1 MESALCYNRKSRG
14 ELTDLLKHK
23 QELLD
28 YCKRHNFKPTY
39 YEEIASSVDD
49 EREEYLK
56 LINEIKT
63 DKYQILVI
71 TDLSRLTRDLEQQ
84 IKLFKLLTKHRMVI
98 HSLLDGIIDPAEKT
112 NKMLGVIKG
121 LFNDIAYEETSEKM
135 HLGRLQSVRKGKFVG
150 TPPFGYKKSKE
161 MILIPDEVEA
171 PVVRRIF
178 REIKEGYALTEIM
191 NGLTKDGIRTRKG
204 NIFHVGTISD
214 LIVRRTYIGETKF
227 KSDKFG
233 EEVYIK
239 GTHEALVSLEDFI
252 AVRDIM
258 SKRQQFKTRSHPV
271 TSPLDK
277 LIVCKKCKRVMQI
290 NCSKGKYIYLQKC
303 AAYKYGEKCENSGC
317 QITMILPRV
326 YSQVKQRKEVI
337 DAQLE
342 RLYSGSSNERIER
355 LRMDLKGLEKRL
367 KQANSEKEDLINYL
381 LKKVINEVVYSTKD
395 KELEEEIKQIQQQID
410 DIQEAIANTN
420 VANDIEYLEGL
431 SKNIDNL
438 ETKPIDEQNRILKQI
453 IDKIIYNREG
463 DEIILGYKFNHDLN

>member
-28 YCKRHNFKPTY
+28 YCKRHNFKPNY
-39 YEEIASSVDD
+39 YEEIASSVDE

-56 LINEIKT
+56 LIGEIKT

-84 IKLFKLLTKHRMVI
+84 IKLFKLLTKHKMVI

-135 HLGRLQSVRKGKFVG
+135 HLGRLQSARKGKFVG
-150 TPPFGYKKSKE
+150 SPPYGYKKNSE
-161 MILIPDEVEA
+161 MILVPDEVEA

-178 REIKEGYALTEIM
+178 REVKEGYALTEIM
-191 NGLTKDGIRTRKG
+191 KRLTKGGIRTRKDKV
-204 NIFHVGTISD
+204 FHVGTISD
-214 LIVRRTYIGETKF
+214 LIARRTYIGETKF

-233 EEVYIK
+233 EDVYLK
-239 GTHEALVSLEDFI
+239 GTHEPLVSLEDFI

-258 SKRQQFKTRSHPV
+258 SKRKQFQIRQHPI

-277 LIVCKKCKRVMQI
+277 LIVCGKCGRYMQI

-303 AAYKYGEKCENSGC
+303 NAYKYGERCDNRGC
-317 QITMILPRV
+317 QVSMILPDV
-326 YSQVKQRKEVI
+326 YLEIRERKKIIKEQI
-337 DAQLE
+337 EQ
-342 RLYSGSSNERIER
+342 LYSGASNERVDR
-355 LRMDLKGLEKRL
+355 LKMDLKGLEKRL
-367 KQANSEKEDLINYL
+367 KQTNSEKDDLINYL
-381 LKKVINEVVYSTKD
+381 LKKIINEVVYTTKNQ
-395 KELEEEIKQIQQQID
+395 ELEEEIKQIQQQID
-410 DIQEAIANTN
+410 DTQEAIASSNST
-420 VANDIEYLEGL
+420 NDIEYLEGL
-431 SKNIDNL
+431 LKHIDNL
-438 ETKPIDEQNRILKQI
+438 ETKSVDEQNRIIKQMLDRI
-453 IDKIIYNREG
+453 IFTREE
-463 DEIILGYKFNHDLN
+463 DEINLDYVFK

>member
-39 YEEIASSVDD
+39 FEEIASSVDE

-56 LINEIKT
+56 LIKEIQSG
-63 DKYQILVI
+63 KYHILVI

-84 IKLFKLLTKHRMVI
+84 IKLFKLLTKHKMVI

-150 TPPFGYKKSKE
+150 TPPYGYKKNKE
-161 MILIPDEVEA
+161 MVLVPDEVEA
-171 PVVRRIF
+171 PIVRRIF
-178 REIKEGYALTEIM
+178 REVKEGYALTDIM
-191 NGLTKDGIRTRKG
+191 KRLTKDGIRTRKG

-214 LIVRRTYIGETKF
+214 LISRRTYIGETKF

-233 EEVYIK
+233 EDVYLK

-252 AVRDIM
+252 AVREIM
-258 SKRQQFKTRSHPV
+258 SKRQQFMIRSHPV

-277 LIVCKKCKRVMQI
+277 LIVCGKCDRFMQI
-290 NCSKGKYIYLQKC
+290 NYSKGKYIYLQKC
-303 AAYKYGEKCENSGC
+303 QAYKYGEKCDNRGC

-326 YSQVKQRKEVI
+326 YTQVKARKSVI
-337 DAQLE
+337 KAQLDQ
-342 RLYSGSSNERIER
+342 LYSGTSNERIER
-355 LRMDLKGLEKRL
+355 LKLDLKGLEKRL
-367 KQANSEKEDLINYL
+367 KQAESEKDDLINYL
-381 LKKVINEVVYSTKD
+381 LKKVINEVVYTTKN

-410 DIQEAIANTN
+410 DTQEAIANSNAT
-420 VANDIEYLEGL
+420 NDIEYLEGL
-431 SKNIDNL
+431 LKHIDNL
-438 ETKPIDEQNRILKQI
+438 ESKPVDEQNRILKQI
-453 IDKIIYNREG
+453 IDKIVYIREG
-463 DEIILGYKFNHDLN
+463 DEIKLNYQFK